1 MPVHKVSIAGEVA
14 TLLAWVLPEFTN
26 IHPALPNLLAPGQRC
41 IESPMPGQP
50 VGVRLAGQ
58 GWVLARIDGAV
69 SAFPDACPHRRA
81 RLSAG
86 QIVDGTLQ
94 CRYHGWRYAADGTC
108 TLIPALD
115 EDASIPARATL
126 ERPAAVAEQ
135 GGLIWLSPR
144 TPRAPLPVLPQ
155 LPAGD
160 DIATVV
166 MPAMRVP
173 SNAALLVDNFLDEAH
188 FPFVHAATIGGAGPE
203 PIARPDIERDG
214 LAFTAIREH
223 TFTNLNDP
231 DVKAGTVP
239 AVQRR
244 RMTYGY
250 QAPLHATL
258 LLEFLDTGTW
268 QFLTFT
274 AQPEDAGSCRI
285 YQTLTQPGLTLDPV
299 AMKDAVDYEMS
310 IFAED
315 LDLQQHA
322 LTGLEFP
329 LDPAA
334 ELHIRADRI
343 SVEFRR
349 VLAEAMKALR
359 PDNPGAL
366 DDQRHV
372 HRRIGEH
379 ADVLHRVGIQH
390 DQVRHGAG
398 LERAQLTGG
407 TEQPRGSK
415 RRRADH
421 LQRRLHPAP
430 DTELLVLVPVHAAEQ
445 VGAVDQAGHQRG
457 RRAQARTGPRAARRP
472 PCASLPRSSPNSLP
486 SASAP
491 STSPASVPGTRRT

>member
-1 MPVHKVSIAGEVA
+1 MSETA
-14 TLLAWVLPEFTN
+14 EFTN
-26 IHPALPNLLAPGQRC
+26 MHAALPDYWH
-41 IESPMPGQP
+41 P
-50 VGVRLAGQ
+50 VALSDEVTTEPIGVRLVGQ
-58 GWVLARIDGAV
+58 QWALARIGGALT
-69 SAFPDACPHRRA
+69 AFPDVCPHRRA

-115 EDASIPARATL
+115 DDASIPARATL
-126 ERPAAVAEQ
+126 PRPAGITEQ
-135 GGLIWLSPR
+135 NGIIWLAPR
-144 TPRAPLPVLPQ
+144 TPRAPRPELPPLPD
-155 LPAGD
+155 GE

-166 MPAMRVP
+166 MPAMRVA

-203 PIARPDIERDG
+203 PIARAEIDRQG
-214 LAFTAIREH
+214 LTFTAVREH
-223 TFTNLNDP
+223 TFTNTNDP
-231 DVKAGTVP
+231 GVKDGTLD

-268 QFLTFT
+268 QYLTFT

-285 YQTLTQPGLTLDPV
+285 YQTLTAPGLANDPAAV
-299 AMKDAVDYEMS
+299 KDSVDYEMS

-322 LTGLEFP
+322 LSGLEFP

-349 VLAEAMKALR
+349 VLAEAMK
-359 PDNPGAL
+359 
-366 DDQRHV
+366 
-372 HRRIGEH
+372 
-379 ADVLHRVGIQH
+379 
-390 DQVRHGAG
+390 
-398 LERAQLTGG
+398 
-407 TEQPRGSK
+407 S
-415 RRRADH
+415 
-421 LQRRLHPAP
+421 
-430 DTELLVLVPVHAAEQ
+430 
-445 VGAVDQAGHQRG
+445 
-457 RRAQARTGPRAARRP
+457 
-472 PCASLPRSSPNSLP
+472 
-486 SASAP
+486 
-491 STSPASVPGTRRT
+491 